1 MCLVSLLQT
10 SFFSTFMLINRVFII
25 SLSLL
30 LYSFLGIFTFL
41 REGVSCA
48 DPVKDTVARQ

>member
-10 SFFSTFMLINRVFII
+10 RFFTFMLICSVFII

-30 LYSFLGIFTFL
+30 FYSFLRIFTFL
-41 REGVSCA
+41 IEGVSCA